1 MAIEIT
7 MPHLSQTT
15 DEVRLV
21 RWIVEEGDSIQM
33 GDSICEVET
42 DKVTMEVE
50 SFTAGIVLK
59 LHAKPEQIIRAGTV
73 IAIVGA
79 PGEKVEV
86 SDRTLADEGTLKT
99 ERDEIITEQK
109 APLDT
114 GEVHVPL
121 SIRTSDGVVAT
132 PIVRNIA
139 RKRKIDLTMV
149 RGTGAGGLIT
159 KNDLEQYS
167 QLRKEATLRSM
178 GEEIS
183 LSSNQS
189 AVARNLVKSKG
200 EIPHFYLKTKVFAER
215 FMNLRERMSKDGKR
229 ISVYAILIY
238 AAAKTLQE
246 FRWLNGYFRDNRL
259 IISDRVNLC
268 FAVAVGDE
276 LYAPVVG
283 DADRKGIG
291 EIDSEVKSL
300 ISKAQKGALEREDI
314 AGGTF
319 TVSNLGMYPIDE
331 FYAVINY
338 PQAGILAMGNIR
350 KTAHVNE
357 ANTINIRTVTTLTG
371 SFDHRIVNGA
381 KGAAFLARCKKVL
394 EEEIS

>member
-1 MAIEIT
+1 MATEIT
-7 MPHLSQTT
+7 MPYLSQTT

-21 RWIVEEGDSIQM
+21 RWIVGEGDSVQM

-50 SFTAGIVLK
+50 SFTAGTVLK
-59 LHAKPEQIIRAGTV
+59 LHAKPDEIVRAGTV

-79 PGEKVEV
+79 PGEKVEA
-86 SDRTLADEGTLKT
+86 SDRKLSDEDTPKA
-99 ERDEIITEQK
+99 ERDEIKKEAK
-109 APLDT
+109 APLET
-114 GEVHVPL
+114 GETHVPS
-121 SIRTSDGVVAT
+121 SIKTPDGVVAT

-159 KNDLEQYS
+159 RNDLEQYVQS
-167 QLRKEATLRSM
+167 RKEGTFLSTV
-178 GEEIS
+178 EEIS

-189 AVARNLVKSKG
+189 AVARNLVNSKTK
-200 EIPHFYLKTKVFAER
+200 IPHFYLKTQVFAER

-229 ISVYAILIY
+229 ISLYAVLIY
-238 AAAKTLQE
+238 AAAKALQE
-246 FRWLNGYFRDNRL
+246 FRGLNGYFRDNRV
-259 IISDRVNLC
+259 IISDRINVC

-276 LYAPVVG
+276 LYAPVVRN
-283 DADRKGIG
+283 ADRNGIR
-291 EIDSEVKSL
+291 EIDIEVKSL

-314 AGGTF
+314 IGGTF
-319 TVSNLGMYPIDE
+319 TVSNLGMYPVDE

-338 PQAGILAMGNIR
+338 PQAGILAMGRIG
-350 KTAHVNE
+350 KTVCVDE
-357 ANTINIRTVTTLTG
+357 ANTVSIRTTANLTG

>member
-1 MAIEIT
+1 MATELT

-15 DEVRLV
+15 DEVRLI
-21 RWIVEEGDSIQM
+21 RWIVEEGDSVQM
-33 GDSICEVET
+33 GDSLCEVET

-50 SFTAGIVLK
+50 SFTAGTVLK
-59 LHAKPEQIIRAGTV
+59 LHAKPDEIVRAGTV
-73 IAIVGA
+73 IAVVGA
-79 PGEKVEV
+79 PGEKVGA
-86 SDRTLADEGTLKT
+86 SDRKLSDEGTPKA
-99 ERDEIITEQK
+99 ERDKIKKEEK
-109 APLDT
+109 APLNI
-114 GEVHVPL
+114 GETSVP
-121 SIRTSDGVVAT
+121 SYVKTPDGVVAT

-139 RKRKIDLTMV
+139 QKRMIDLTMV

-167 QLRKEATLRSM
+167 QSRKDDVFLST
-178 GEEIS
+178 GGEIS

-189 AVARNLVKSKG
+189 AVARNLVKSKA
-200 EIPHFYLKTKVFAER
+200 EIPHFYLKMQVFAER
-215 FMNLRERMSKDGKR
+215 LMSLRERKSKDGKR
-229 ISVYAILIY
+229 ISVYSIFIY
-238 AAAKTLQE
+238 SVAKALRE
-246 FRWLNGYFRDNRL
+246 FRGLNGYLKDNKL
-259 IISDRVNLC
+259 IISDRVNVC

-291 EIDSEVKSL
+291 EIDIEVKSL
-300 ISKAQKGALEREDI
+300 ISKAQKGALEPEDI

-350 KTAHVNE
+350 KTAYIDE
-357 ANTINIRTVTTLTG
+357 ANTISIQTVTTLTG

>member
-1 MAIEIT
+1 MAAEIT

-50 SFTAGIVLK
+50 SFTAGTVLK
-59 LHAKPEQIIRAGTV
+59 LHAKPDEIVRAGTV

-79 PGEKVEV
+79 PGEKVEA
-86 SDRTLADEGTLKT
+86 SDRTQSDDGTPRAERNEIKT
-99 ERDEIITEQK
+99 EEK
-109 APLDT
+109 APLDK
-114 GEVHVPL
+114 GEAHVPS
-121 SIRTSDGVVAT
+121 SIKSPDGVAAT

-139 RKRKIDLTMV
+139 RKRMIDLTMV
-149 RGTGAGGLIT
+149 GGTGAGGLIT
-159 KNDLEQYS
+159 KNDLEQYARS
-167 QLRKEATLRSM
+167 RKEGAFLST

-183 LSSNQS
+183 LSSNQL
-189 AVARNLVKSKG
+189 AVARNLVKSKT

-215 FMNLRERMSKDGKR
+215 FLSLRERMSRDGKR

-238 AAAKTLQE
+238 AAAKALRE
-246 FRWLNGYFRDNRL
+246 FRGLNGYFRDNRV
-259 IISDRVNLC
+259 IISDRINIC
-268 FAVAVGDE
+268 FAVAVEDE
-276 LYAPVVG
+276 LYAPVVR
-283 DADRKGIG
+283 DADNKGIG
-291 EIDSEVKSL
+291 EIDSEVRSL

-319 TVSNLGMYPIDE
+319 TVSNLGMYPIEE

-338 PQAGILAMGNIR
+338 PQAGILAMGRIG
-350 KTAHVNE
+350 KTAHIDE
-357 ANTINIRTVTTLTG
+357 ANTISIRTTANLTG

-394 EEEIS
+394 EEEIP